1 MADRPNP
8 KVHSVAFR
16 VTEGEWGRLQR
27 RAQEEG
33 TTVPELAK
41 AALFEKIGLKAA
53 LKVTELRRR

>member
-1 MADRPNP
+1 MADGPTR

-16 VTEGEWGRLQR
+16 VSEGDWNKLQR
-27 RAQEEG
+27 LAKEKG

-53 LKVTELRRR
+53 LKSRS